1 MEIIEINSQNYKIIL
16 SESDLT
22 DFGTDSKSFTAD
34 YAASKNALSAILA
47 KLDIKNGTVS
57 KPDSLLVQFFPSRKG
72 GGELFLSYKK
82 KEPYSKLIFTGE
94 PNSRRLLAAV
104 FDSLDDMILLLQK
117 FRKDGYL
124 PKSDLF
130 YDGSHYILCIYEKSI
145 IKSLPYYID
154 EYAHV
159 FRADDLGAA
168 KLFEYTECI
177 CKGNAAERISAHF

>member
-16 SESDLT
+16 SESDLI

-57 KPDSLLVQFFPSRKG
+57 KPDSLLVQFFPSRAG

-82 KEPYSKLIFTGE
+82 KQQRSNRVFANESDRP
-94 PNSRRLLAAV
+94 RLYTAV
-104 FDSLDDMILLLQK
+104 FDSLDDMIMLLHK
-117 FRKDGYL
+117 FRKDAYF

-130 YDGSHYILCIYEKSI
+130 FDGRHYIMCIYRHSSNKD
-145 IKSLPYYID
+145 LPCYIHEYSRVHTAD
-154 EYAHV
+154 E
-159 FRADDLGAA
+159 LTAA
-168 KLFEYTECI
+168 KLYEYTECI
-177 CKGNAAERISAHF
+177 CKDNAAERISAHF